1 MSEKRLRE
9 LTAELKRELDRTE
22 GVDAELVSTIQKLQ
36 KDIEDLVDPD
46 TDSSNNTVMDD
57 AIALEASFAAHYPV
71 AEKILRELI
80 NTLSRIGI

>member
-9 LTAELKRELDRTE
+9 LTAELMREVDRTE
-22 GVDAELVSTIQKLQ
+22 GVDAELISTIRQLQ
-36 KDIEDLVDPD
+36 EGIDDLVDPD

-57 AIALEASFAAHYPV
+57 AIALEASFAVHYPV

>member
-9 LTAELKRELDRTE
+9 LTAELKRELDRTD

-36 KDIEDLVDPD
+36 EDIEDLVDPD

-57 AIALEASFAAHYPV
+57 AIALEASFAVHYPV